1 MNNFFFHTMKLY
13 SFSTTREKQARW
25 RLTWECCHLE
35 LLPVLSQSVSIHLV
49 SSFPLLLF
57 SSPPLP
63 GVLGNCSAW
72 HPMPCQGSERSTG
85 RTWWVERPE
94 PGAPFCPW
102 PSCQKLNSQF
112 LYSSCVCVC
121 VCVCVYTSELYQVQS
136 HFKMGHLVFN
146 SVLCSL
152 FVLDINPLSDK

>member
-13 SFSTTREKQARW
+13 SSSTTREKQARW

-35 LLPVLSQSVSIHLV
+35 LLPVLSQSVSTHLV

-121 VCVCVYTSELYQVQS
+121 VCVCVCTLQNSIRSSPILKWVIWFLTLFCVLY
-136 HFKMGHLVFN
+136 
-146 SVLCSL
+146 L
-152 FVLDINPLSDK
+152 F